1 MPPENGPGL
10 LGAKLIVPVDKKDT
24 NHKLGKT
31 VYVYNTVAQRNE
43 YERLNQQKA
52 YEQDEDD

>member
-1 MPPENGPGL
+1 ML
-10 LGAKLIVPVDKKDT
+10 
-24 NHKLGKT
+24 KT
-31 VYVYNTVAQRNE
+31 GEAPLRISRSFLNEAPRYVYNTVAQRNE